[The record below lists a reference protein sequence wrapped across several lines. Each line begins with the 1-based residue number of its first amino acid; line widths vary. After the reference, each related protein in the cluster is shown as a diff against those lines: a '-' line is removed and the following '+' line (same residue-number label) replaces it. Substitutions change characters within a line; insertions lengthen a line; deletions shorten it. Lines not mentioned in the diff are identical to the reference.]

1 MKSLTSKE
9 DFPLTKKTA
18 YINAANV
25 SLMPLCSAKVITD
38 WQTDV
43 AINGCLNFNDNAEDT
58 AFDGLRKEAAILFS
72 CEEDDIAGG
81 SSYTELLNSIAW
93 AIMPTKGQNVVSTK
107 IVFPSTIYPWTRVSH
122 HTSCEVRLVEG
133 RNGYTNFDDII
144 KQIDNN
150 TAVVS
155 ISHVEYTGGQLY
167 DLQRLSHIAHEHGA
181 LVVVDA
187 TQSAGAV
194 PIDAPASGADV
205 IISGSYKW
213 LCGPFGAAVMYLS
226 PELQK
231 KLEPGFVGFRSHNDM
246 WNLDPTRLEYPQTAK
261 KFESS
266 TMAFGCIKGLERS
279 IKYLTDIGISNIYEY
294 NMYLSNKLI
303 DGLTALDVNIVSSLK
318 LEERTSIITCTIK
331 NRDSLE
337 IVNALKQRD
346 VVAHKRQEFIRFS
359 PHLYNSIE
367 DIERTLFELKDILK

>member
-1 MKSLTSKE
+1 M
-9 DFPLTKKTA
+9 
-18 YINAANV
+18 
-25 SLMPLCSAKVITD
+25 
-38 WQTDV
+38 
-43 AINGCLNFNDNAEDT
+43 
-58 AFDGLRKEAAILFS
+58 
-72 CEEDDIAGG
+72 
-81 SSYTELLNSIAW
+81 
-93 AIMPTKGQNVVSTK
+93 
-107 IVFPSTIYPWTRVSH
+107 
-122 HTSCEVRLVEG
+122 
-133 RNGYTNFDDII
+133 
-144 KQIDNN
+144 
-150 TAVVS
+150 
-155 ISHVEYTGGQLY
+155 EYTGGQLY
-167 DLQRLSHIAHEHGA
+167 DLSKLSSVAHDHGA

-187 TQSAGAV
+187 TQSAGAI

-246 WNLDPTRLEYPQTAK
+246 WNLDPSRLEYSPTAK

-266 TMAFGCIKGLERS
+266 TMAFGCIKGL
-279 IKYLTDIGISNIYEY
+279 EY

-331 NRDSLE
+331 NKDSLE

-367 DIERTLFELKDILK
+367 DIEKTLFELKDILK